1 LLFFDGPFFPTGE
14 LDFYV
19 DGELGWAIE
28 LLVEMG
34 GRTEHLKRFEGV
46 YAPLKIPAA
55 NIRFAGVLLLC
66 ECHLY
71 NWTRTDFWL
80 SHLPLI
86 FVPQ

>member
-1 LLFFDGPFFPTGE
+1 M
-14 LDFYV
+14 

-55 NIRFAGVLLLC
+55 NIRVVMPPLQL
-66 ECHLY
+66 
-71 NWTRTDFWL
+71 DQKL